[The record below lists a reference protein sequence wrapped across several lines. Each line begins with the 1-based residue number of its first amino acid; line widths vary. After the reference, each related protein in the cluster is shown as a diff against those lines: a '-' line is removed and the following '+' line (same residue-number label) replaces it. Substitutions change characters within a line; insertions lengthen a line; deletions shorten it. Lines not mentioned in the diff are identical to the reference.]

1 MVLVP
6 LSFNVKPSMEI
17 YLRYEEKYGS
27 GICTFECHD
36 KNGATKRL
44 KSGKA
49 VGIINKQLV
58 KAPIIGCDFHFGNVE
73 NTLVLSQ
80 LNDEILQRCD
90 KKVIDDSLLDVPV
103 DVMAEEVATDFI
115 PNSAN
120 TIFGSSSHESNT
132 ILA

>member
-1 MVLVP
+1 MFLFRMVLVP
-6 LSFNVKPSMEI
+6 LPFNVKPSMEI
-17 YLRYEEKYGS
+17 YLRYLEKFGS

-44 KSGKA
+44 KSGKT

-58 KAPIIGCDFHFGNVE
+58 KAPIIGYDFHLGNVE

-90 KKVIDDSLLDVPV
+90 KEVIDDSLFDVPV
-103 DVMAEEVATDFI
+103 DAMVEEVASDFI
-115 PNSAN
+115 PNSVMA
-120 TIFGSSSHESNT
+120 IP
-132 ILA
+132 L